1 MPRPAPSADRNTSAA
16 EKGKLKVGDLM
27 EELPLA
33 IQLKLRET
41 CPERSREM
49 PGAENGIQ
57 EVDVILEDGRTI
69 EGVRVVDCTYV
80 DDDRFEAHLVADVRL
95 PETPVSPWRALLL
108 LGLLLLG
115 IMAMFY
121 FIRQIQPR

>member
-1 MPRPAPSADRNTSAA
+1 MS
-16 EKGKLKVGDLM
+16 
-27 EELPLA
+27 
-33 IQLKLRET
+33 
-41 CPERSREM
+41 
-49 PGAENGIQ
+49 GAESGVQ

-95 PETPVSPWRALLL
+95 PETPVSPWLALLL

-121 FIRQIQPR
+121 FIRQIQPQ

>member
-1 MPRPAPSADRNTSAA
+1 
-16 EKGKLKVGDLM
+16 M

-33 IQLKLRET
+33 IQLKLRES
-41 CPERSREM
+41 CPACPEPVPLVLSEAEGSGVEERSRGM
-49 PGAENGIQ
+49 SGAESAVQ
-57 EVDVILEDGRTI
+57 EVDVVLEDGRTI

-95 PETPVSPWRALLL
+95 PETPVSPWRALWL

-121 FIRQIQPR
+121 FIRQIQPQ

>member
-1 MPRPAPSADRNTSAA
+1 
-16 EKGKLKVGDLM
+16 
-27 EELPLA
+27 
-33 IQLKLRET
+33 
-41 CPERSREM
+41 M
-49 PGAENGIQ
+49 PGVESGVQ
-57 EVDVILEDGRTI
+57 EVDVLLEDGRTI

-95 PETPVSPWRALLL
+95 PETPVSPWRALWL

-121 FIRQIQPR
+121 FIRQIQPQ

>member
-1 MPRPAPSADRNTSAA
+1 
-16 EKGKLKVGDLM
+16 M

-33 IQLKLRET
+33 IQLKLREA
-41 CPERSREM
+41 CPACPEPVPLVLSEAEGSGVEERSRREWSRELS
-49 PGAENGIQ
+49 GAESAVQ

-95 PETPVSPWRALLL
+95 PETPVSPWRALWL

-121 FIRQIQPR
+121 FIRQIQPQ

>member
-1 MPRPAPSADRNTSAA
+1 
-16 EKGKLKVGDLM
+16 M

-41 CPERSREM
+41 CPACPEPVPLVLSEAEGSEVEGRSRRELSRGTS
-49 PGAENGIQ
+49 GAESGVQ

-80 DDDRFEAHLVADVRL
+80 DDDRFDAELVADIL
-95 PETPVSPWRALLL
+95 QPSQPPSTGRALLL

-121 FIRQIQPR
+121 FIRQIQPQ

>member
-1 MPRPAPSADRNTSAA
+1 
-16 EKGKLKVGDLM
+16 M

-33 IQLKLRET
+33 IQLKLRESCPA
-41 CPERSREM
+41 CPELVPLALSEAEGSGVEGRSRREQSRGM
-49 PGAENGIQ
+49 SDTESAVQ

-95 PETPVSPWRALLL
+95 PETPVSPWRALWL

-121 FIRQIQPR
+121 FIRQIQPQ

>member
-1 MPRPAPSADRNTSAA
+1 
-16 EKGKLKVGDLM
+16 M

-41 CPERSREM
+41 CPTCPEPVPLALSEAEGSGVEERSREM
-49 PGAENGIQ
+49 SGAESAVQ
-57 EVDVILEDGRTI
+57 EVDVLLEDGRTI

-80 DDDRFEAHLVADVRL
+80 DDDRFEAHLVADIL
-95 PETPVSPWRALLL
+95 QPAAPPSTGRALLL

-121 FIRQIQPR
+121 FIRQIQPQ

>member
-1 MPRPAPSADRNTSAA
+1 
-16 EKGKLKVGDLM
+16 M

-41 CPERSREM
+41 CPACPEPVPLVLSEAEGSGVEERSRREWSRELS
-49 PGAENGIQ
+49 GAESAVQ

-80 DDDRFEAHLVADVRL
+80 DDDRFEAHLVAEVRL
-95 PETPVSPWRALLL
+95 PETPVSPWRALWL

-121 FIRQIQPR
+121 FIRQIQPQ

>member
-1 MPRPAPSADRNTSAA
+1 
-16 EKGKLKVGDLM
+16 M

-41 CPERSREM
+41 CPACPEPVPLALSEAEGSGVEERSRGM
-49 PGAENGIQ
+49 SGAESGVQ
-57 EVDVILEDGRTI
+57 EVDVLLEDGRTI

-95 PETPVSPWRALLL
+95 PETPVSPWRALGL

-121 FIRQIQPR
+121 FIRQIQPQ

>member
-1 MPRPAPSADRNTSAA
+1 
-16 EKGKLKVGDLM
+16 M

-41 CPERSREM
+41 CPACPEPVPSGVEERSRGM
-49 PGAENGIQ
+49 PGAESGVQ
-57 EVDVILEDGRTI
+57 EVDVLLEDGRAI

-80 DDDRFEAHLVADVRL
+80 DDDRFEAHLVADVLL
-95 PETPVSPWRALLL
+95 PETPVSPWRALWL

-121 FIRQIQPR
+121 FIRQIQPQ

>member
-1 MPRPAPSADRNTSAA
+1 
-16 EKGKLKVGDLM
+16 M

-33 IQLKLRET
+33 IQLKLRESCPA
-41 CPERSREM
+41 CPELVLSEAEGSGVEGPSRREQSRGM
-49 PGAENGIQ
+49 SGAESSVQ
-57 EVDVILEDGRTI
+57 EVDVLLEDGRTI

-80 DDDRFEAHLVADVRL
+80 DDDRFEAHLVAEVRL
-95 PETPVSPWRALLL
+95 PETPVSPWRALWL

-121 FIRQIQPR
+121 FIRQIQPQ